1 MNAKEVA
8 VDFAV
13 VVVGVLVALYIA
25 KMLKL

>member
-1 MNAKEVA
+1 MNAKEV
-8 VDFAV
+8 VIDFAV

>member
-25 KMLKL
+25 KMLRL